1 MKAHPRY
8 VREEMQAW
16 QSLSQIHVPKM
27 IQDGPLWKVR
37 HTDRIDLI
45 STNNESIYNIEQFIG
60 SLFWSLDIF

>member
-1 MKAHPRY
+1 
-8 VREEMQAW
+8 MQAW